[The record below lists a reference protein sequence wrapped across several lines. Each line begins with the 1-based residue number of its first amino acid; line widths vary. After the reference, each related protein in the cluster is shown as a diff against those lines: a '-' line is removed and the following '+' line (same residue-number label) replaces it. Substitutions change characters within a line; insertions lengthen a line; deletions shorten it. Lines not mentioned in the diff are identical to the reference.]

1 MSNTRALK
9 PAVKPLW
16 APLCSTPPRRHLDT
30 SSIVLFQGPLWGGQK
45 ESGVRPSE
53 SHSPSRRT
61 DMETMRRRWG
71 RQRWR
76 GSLLCTD
83 EEGGEWK
90 GAHTSQLDTR
100 ALRGVRG
107 QSAWW
112 WLFAGFF
119 IAATTMT
126 LWGRNPGGK
135 LEKSLISCRFFCQIK
150 VKRWVLTMKLM
161 SATLHN
167 NGAINLINVVLY
179 ICLLYSD

>member
-16 APLCSTPPRRHLDT
+16 APLCSTPPCRHLDT
-30 SSIVLFQGPLWGGQK
+30 SSILLFQGPLWGGQK
-45 ESGVRPSE
+45 EPGVWPSE

-61 DMETMRRRWG
+61 DTETMRRRWG
-71 RQRWR
+71 RHWWR
-76 GSLLCTD
+76 RLSLLCME

-107 QSAWW
+107 QSVMVTVCR
-112 WLFAGFF
+112 LLHCCHDDIGEE
-119 IAATTMT
+119 
-126 LWGRNPGGK
+126 GK
-135 LEKSLISCRFFCQIK
+135 LKKSFISCRFLCQIN
-150 VKRWVLTMKLM
+150 VTRWVLTMKFM

-167 NGAINLINVVLY
+167 KGALNLINVV
-179 ICLLYSD
+179 